1 MLWMQ
6 RRSPWNPQ
14 VVRGAN
20 ADNRS
25 MARLLIIA
33 HAPLASA
40 LQAVARHA
48 FPDKADLVL
57 ALDMVADAPT
67 DVVERAARGLLA
79 QGKGQ
84 QGETLVLTDSFGGTP
99 ANVAG
104 RLVDGRKVRCVAGV
118 NVPMLWRALNYADLP
133 LAELTRR
140 AMDGGRQGVMA
151 LAITRP
157 QEQTGFRGHGK
168 IHDHDQ

>member
-1 MLWMQ
+1 
-6 RRSPWNPQ
+6 
-14 VVRGAN
+14 
-20 ADNRS
+20 

-48 FPDKADLVL
+48 FPEKADLVL
-57 ALDMVADAPT
+57 ALDMLADAPT
-67 DVVERAARGLLA
+67 ELVERAARGMLA
-79 QGKGQ
+79 QGAHAQ
-84 QGETLVLTDSFGGTP
+84 AETLVLTDSFGGTP

-118 NVPMLWRALNYADLP
+118 NVPMLWRALNYAELP

-151 LAITRP
+151 LTFTRP
-157 QEQTGFRGHGK
+157 QEQSGSVRHGK
-168 IHDHDQ
+168 NNDHDQ